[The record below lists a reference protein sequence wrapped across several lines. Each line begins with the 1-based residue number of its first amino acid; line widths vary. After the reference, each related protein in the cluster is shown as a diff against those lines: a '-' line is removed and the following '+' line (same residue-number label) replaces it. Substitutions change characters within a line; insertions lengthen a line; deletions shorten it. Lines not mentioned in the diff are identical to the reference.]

1 MQPLVIRPGKDK
13 VMNAVAR
20 LAPRI
25 PAAVLALSL
34 ALGAALNLVVA
45 SRAFAD
51 DPMSQDI
58 DFRNSASGN
67 RRDTVTRE
75 PITRETIAG
84 ERARKDAGLKKS
96 GGSK

>member
-1 MQPLVIRPGKDK
+1 
-13 VMNAVAR
+13 MNAVAR
-20 LAPRI
+20 LADKI

-45 SRAFAD
+45 AKAFAD

-58 DFRNSASGN
+58 DFRNSASGGGA
-67 RRDTVTRE
+67 RRDGVTRE
-75 PITRETIAG
+75 PVIRETIAG
-84 ERARKDAGLKKS
+84 EKTRKNAGLKKS

>member
-1 MQPLVIRPGKDK
+1 
-13 VMNAVAR
+13 MNAVAR
-20 LAPRI
+20 LADKI

-45 SRAFAD
+45 SKAFAD

-58 DFRNSASGN
+58 DFRNSASGGGA
-67 RRDTVTRE
+67 RRDGVTRE
-75 PITRETIAG
+75 PVTRETIAG
-84 ERARKDAGLKKS
+84 EKTRKNAGLKKS